1 VNVYLDTE
9 TTGFSAA
16 NGDTIVEI
24 AIVDHNGRPLIDTL
38 VNPQRA
44 IPWQATKV
52 HGIRD
57 DMVRGKPTLGQILP
71 DIRNAIRG
79 KELVIYNASFD
90 VSFFAN
96 RLADAAAVRCAM
108 KAFNAARGGRPHKLA
123 TAAEHVGHA
132 WSGTAHRALA
142 DALACRSVWEWV
154 RRKNQP
160 PIEKPFR
167 SASPPG
173 APPQSE
179 ASQHEVV
186 CLRCNERYPLSGRSQ
201 EDPRCPNCLQVFR
214 EESTDRRTTERGGKN
229 PSNPNLDT
237 ASSNSDP
244 PQPRPH
250 LAPYRSIGG
259 NPPMIVFTCNYCRT
273 EGVTEDSHLVRC
285 RPCNR
290 WISTR

>member
-9 TTGFSAA
+9 TTGLSAA
-16 NGDTIVEI
+16 SGDTIVEI

-71 DIRNAIRG
+71 DIREAIRG

-123 TAAEHVGHA
+123 VAAAHVGHA

-167 SASPPG
+167 SVSPPV
-173 APPQSE
+173 APRQSE
-179 ASQHEVV
+179 ADQQDVV
-186 CLRCNERYPLSGRSQ
+186 CLRCNERYPLSGRRL

-214 EESTDRRTTERGGKN
+214 ETSTGRRPTERGKKSPSKSTLESASRETN
-229 PSNPNLDT
+229 PLG
-237 ASSNSDP
+237 
-244 PQPRPH
+244 PRPY

-273 EGVTEDSHLVRC
+273 EGVAEDSHLVRC
-285 RPCNR
+285 KPCNR